1 MIVFQRWKCLVKAI
15 YKCGWS
21 CIKMDKTIEL
31 LKALPKLSVAES
43 TRQLVQ
49 QQSTNRM
56 ELSGQSKRV
65 RDRDQ
70 QSPNTKKVKYIK

>member
-1 MIVFQRWKCLVKAI
+1 
-15 YKCGWS
+15 
-21 CIKMDKTIEL
+21 MDKTIEL

>member
-1 MIVFQRWKCLVKAI
+1 VWLEL
-15 YKCGWS
+15 YK
-21 CIKMDKTIEL
+21 KMDKTIEL

-65 RDRDQ
+65 RE
-70 QSPNTKKVKYIK
+70 SSNATPTTKKVKYIK

>member
-1 MIVFQRWKCLVKAI
+1 
-15 YKCGWS
+15 
-21 CIKMDKTIEL
+21 MDKTIEL

-56 ELSGQSKRV
+56 EVSGQSKRV
-65 RDRDQ
+65 RE
-70 QSPNTKKVKYIK
+70 SSNATPTTKKVKYIK